1 MTVARALAQLLVRV
15 AIAVVFALVLA
26 VVVAVIRG
34 GDFHE
39 ALFVGLLVVGLVSLL
54 LAPAGQ
60 QRSYRIVETSGR
72 IPNMPA
78 WLQAPPGETSVS
90 AGALFA
96 ITGIVLIVIASVIG
110 R

>member
-1 MTVARALAQLLVRV
+1 VRIARALAQLLVRV

-34 GDFHE
+34 GDFHV
-39 ALFVGLLVVGLVSLL
+39 AFFVGLLVVGVLCLL

-60 QRSYRIVETSGR
+60 QRSYRVVETSGR

-78 WLQAPPGETSVS
+78 WLQTPPGETSVS

-96 ITGIVLIVIASVIG
+96 VTGIVLIVIASVIG